1 MSESEHKNIALFIVL
16 VVVVLVGAL
25 GLGAL
30 AGDRSGRKA
39 AEQCIDSMAERDDA
53 IEQAVKANTAGV
65 ASLNEKLRDVTPA
78 DVLREVKAMRA
89 EMQQK

>member
-1 MSESEHKNIALFIVL
+1 MSESEHKNIALFVVL
-16 VVVVLVGAL
+16 VIVVLVGAL

-30 AGDRSGRKA
+30 AGDRSGRNA
-39 AEQCIDSMAERDDA
+39 AEQCIDDMTERDDA
-53 IEQAVKANTAGV
+53 LEEAVNHNTAGIE
-65 ASLNEKLRDVTPA
+65 ALNDKLRDVTPA